1 MKFLHV
7 CLCLII
13 LIATS
18 ACSKQSIPP
27 KPDTDGL
34 KESPRL
40 VLNGSEFDI
49 IKSHMKKWAVVKGK
63 VFDVFE
69 PKSGKVL
76 NLNMGPNYKRC
87 FKAVIFP
94 GSYSKWAGGK
104 DYLKSLQGKTVII
117 EGSIEEYMDS
127 PQIIVN
133 SATQLKVE

>member
-1 MKFLHV
+1 MKLLPFFLCV
-7 CLCLII
+7 II
-13 LIATS
+13 LITAS
-18 ACSKQSIPP
+18 ACSKQSVPP
-27 KPDTDGL
+27 KPDPDGP

-40 VLNGSEFDI
+40 VLNGSEFDN

-76 NLNMGPNYKRC
+76 NLNMGPNYKLC

-94 GSYSKWAGGK
+94 ESYSKWAGGK
-104 DYLKSLQGKTVII
+104 DYLKSLHGKTVTV

-127 PQIIVN
+127 PQIIIN
-133 SATQLKVE
+133 SVTQLKVE